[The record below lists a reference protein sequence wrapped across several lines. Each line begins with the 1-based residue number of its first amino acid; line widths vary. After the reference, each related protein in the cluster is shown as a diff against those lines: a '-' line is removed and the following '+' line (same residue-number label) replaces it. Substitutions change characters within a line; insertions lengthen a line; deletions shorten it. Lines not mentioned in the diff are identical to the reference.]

1 MNILFLCN
9 KNPYPEKDGGS
20 IAMNANIKEAVKR
33 NYYVKVL
40 AVNSDKIFTDV
51 NTIPDNYKD
60 ATHYESVYFNLKVRP
75 FPFFKTFFTKKSPHI
90 IRFISED
97 YKKRL
102 SEILTNTDFD
112 IVMLESLFMCPYIEI
127 IRQHSRAEIVL
138 RSHNIEHQIWKRI
151 YKNCNNIIKK
161 PLLKHV
167 YKTLER
173 YELSVLYKV
182 DAIAAITDIDASF
195 FRENTTTPVFTLP
208 FGIDIE
214 HIRKPENASME
225 KNSLFHLGSMNW
237 EPNIEGVNWFLENIA
252 PALNK
257 DLPDVK
263 IYLAGRNMPQ
273 TLYDK
278 HPENVVVVGEV
289 EDAYS
294 FMCSKQ
300 IMFIPLL
307 SGSGMRIK
315 LIEAMTLCK
324 SVISTSI
331 GAEGV
336 EVENGKDIVI
346 ADTPDEMIFR
356 IKQLFN
362 NPEAANFIGQN
373 AGEKAKKYNIKQ
385 IFDSFENFIN
395 TNLTNS
401 NG

>member
-1 MNILFLCN
+1 
-9 KNPYPEKDGGS
+9 
-20 IAMNANIKEAVKR
+20 
-33 NYYVKVL
+33 
-40 AVNSDKIFTDV
+40 
-51 NTIPDNYKD
+51 
-60 ATHYESVYFNLKVRP
+60 
-75 FPFFKTFFTKKSPHI
+75 
-90 IRFISED
+90 
-97 YKKRL
+97 
-102 SEILTNTDFD
+102 
-112 IVMLESLFMCPYIEI
+112 
-127 IRQHSRAEIVL
+127 
-138 RSHNIEHQIWKRI
+138 
-151 YKNCNNIIKK
+151 
-161 PLLKHV
+161 
-167 YKTLER
+167 
-173 YELSVLYKV
+173 
-182 DAIAAITDIDASF
+182 
-195 FRENTTTPVFTLP
+195 
-208 FGIDIE
+208 
-214 HIRKPENASME
+214 ME

-324 SVISTSI
+324 PVISTSI